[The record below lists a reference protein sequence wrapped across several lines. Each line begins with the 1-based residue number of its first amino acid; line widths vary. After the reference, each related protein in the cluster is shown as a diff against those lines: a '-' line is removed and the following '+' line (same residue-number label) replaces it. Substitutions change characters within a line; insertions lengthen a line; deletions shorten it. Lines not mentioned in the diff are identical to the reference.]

1 MRSLADFL
9 KDWNND
15 SDTIAVHSSGSTG
28 TPKIM
33 YVEKKRMLASAKI
46 TCDFLHLH
54 KGDTALLCMSLD
66 HIGAQMVVVRSIER
80 GLHLVEVPPCGHPLA
95 NLDKSIDFAAM
106 VPLQIYNTL
115 QVPQEKERLKQ
126 IKQLIIGGGSMAP
139 EIEEELRSF
148 PNAVWSTYGMT
159 ETLSHIAPRR
169 VNGDEASEWYTPL
182 NNVRIRLNENDCLCI
197 LAKNI
202 CDNELITNDI
212 ATINNQDQFK
222 IIGRRDNIINSGGLK
237 IQIEEIEQ
245 KLHELGEKNF
255 AIGSYPDKKFGQI
268 VVLLTDGKNNDTKE
282 RISQLPPYWQPK
294 RIVYTTQIPLTEN
307 GKIARQKVQ
316 EEIKNSM
323 EHEANRQ

>member
-9 KDWNND
+9 KNWNND

-54 KGDTALLCMSLD
+54 KGDTALLCMSLN

-80 GLHLVEVPPCGHPLA
+80 GMHLVEVPPCGHPLA

-159 ETLSHIAPRR
+159 ETLSHIALRR

-197 LAKNI
+197 LVKNI

-212 ATINNQDQFK
+212 ATINNQGQFK

>member
-1 MRSLADFL
+1 
-9 KDWNND
+9 
-15 SDTIAVHSSGSTG
+15 
-28 TPKIM
+28 
-33 YVEKKRMLASAKI
+33 
-46 TCDFLHLH
+46 
-54 KGDTALLCMSLD
+54 MSLD

-126 IKQLIIGGGSMAP
+126 IKQLIIGGGAMAP

-159 ETLSHIAPRR
+159 ETLSHIALRR

-212 ATINNQDQFK
+212 ATINNQGQFK

-268 VVLLTDGKNNDTKE
+268 VVLLTDGKKNDTKE

>member
-9 KDWNND
+9 KDWHND

-28 TPKIM
+28 APKIM
-33 YVEKKRMLASAKI
+33 HVEKKRMLASAKI

-80 GLHLVEVPPCGHPLA
+80 GMHLVEVPPCGHPLA
-95 NLDKSIDFAAM
+95 HLDRSIDFAAM

-126 IKQLIIGGGSMAP
+126 IKQLIIGGGAMAP

-159 ETLSHIAPRR
+159 ETLSHIALRR
-169 VNGDEASEWYTPL
+169 VNGDETSEWYTPL
-182 NNVRIRLNENDCLCI
+182 NNVRIRLDENNCLCI
-197 LAKNI
+197 LARKI

-212 ATINNQDQFK
+212 ATINDQGQFK
-222 IIGRRDNIINSGGLK
+222 IIGRRDNTINSGGLK

-268 VVLLTDGKNNDTKE
+268 VVLLTDEKNRDTKE

-294 RIVYTTQIPLTEN
+294 RIIYTTQIPLTEN

-316 EEIKNSM
+316 EEIKNAM
-323 EHEANRQ
+323 EHEANR